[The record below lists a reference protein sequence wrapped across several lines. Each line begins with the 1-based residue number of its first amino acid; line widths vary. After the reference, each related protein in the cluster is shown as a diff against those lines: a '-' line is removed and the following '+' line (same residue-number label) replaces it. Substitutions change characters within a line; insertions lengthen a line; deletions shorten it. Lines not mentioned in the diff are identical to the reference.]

1 MAEGTIN
8 IPKSGWSALETLHS
22 ETYGYLTG
30 MRNPNLGIAILRWGG
45 NSNSTPS
52 SAETWD
58 LNPNYKPAINCS
70 VTMRNGD
77 QIAVSTEGTI
87 QMFFTGSIWSSCSI
101 MYPTA

>member
-8 IPKSGWSALETLHS
+8 IPKNGWSALETLRS

-30 MRNPNLGIAILRWGG
+30 MRNQNLGIAIVRWGG
-45 NSNSTPS
+45 NSNPTPS

-58 LNPNYKPAINCS
+58 LQSFYKPAINCA

-77 QIAVSTEGTI
+77 QMSVTTEGKI
-87 QMFFTGSIWSSCSI
+87 QMFFTGANWSACSI
-101 MYPTA
+101 MYPIA